1 VVLVDT
7 SVWIEVFR
15 RGSSFALESVVDL
28 DEVVTCGPVIQEV
41 IQGFDDER
49 AFRVARDSM
58 VALPILENPMTLQVY
73 EQAAELYRRGRRAGQ
88 TVRSSVDCLIA
99 ACALLHDV
107 EVLHRDR
114 DYDAIAT
121 IAPLRT
127 RNVGPKPSTR
137 KSAL

>member
-1 VVLVDT
+1 MVLVDT

-15 RGSSFALESVVDL
+15 RASPLALESVVDL
-28 DEVVTCGPVIQEV
+28 DDVVTCGPVIQEV

-58 VALPILENPMTLQVY
+58 LALPVLENPMTLHVY
-73 EQAAELYRRGRRAGQ
+73 EQAAELYRRGRRAGK

-107 EVLHRDR
+107 EVLHCDR
-114 DYDAIAT
+114 DYDAIAG
-121 IAPLRT
+121 IAPLRA
-127 RNVGPKPSTR
+127 RNVGPKR
-137 KSAL
+137 AARG

>member
-1 VVLVDT
+1 MVLVDT

-15 RGSSFALESVVDL
+15 SRSPLALESVVDL
-28 DEVVTCGPVIQEV
+28 DDVVTCGPVIQEV

-58 VALPILENPMTLQVY
+58 LALPVLENPMTLHVY
-73 EQAAELYRRGRRAGQ
+73 EQAAELYRRGRRAGK

-99 ACALLHDV
+99 ACALQHDV
-107 EVLHRDR
+107 EVLHSDR

-121 IAPLRT
+121 FTSLRA
-127 RNVGPKPSTR
+127 RNVSGKR
-137 KSAL
+137 AVR